1 MFKKC
6 PLCQGKL
13 VNGECI
19 SCGYKPPDE
28 GDISALYNYDPSD
41 YPQEEPKMR
50 EIAPDPF
57 MEEIYPDRQ
66 NAPKFKVRDD
76 EGKTVRSDR
85 NAADQ
90 YANTPPKQEYKSP
103 NPYANDGTFK
113 PYQSAQNNGE
123 KPNFQN
129 PYANNG
135 NFKPYTGNTSN
146 DDFGAFLKQYW
157 WLLLLAFLI
166 PVVGL
171 VMFFSMKD
179 SISPKYR
186 WVLIAAAVLGFILP
200 P

>member
-103 NPYANDGTFK
+103 NPYANDG
-113 PYQSAQNNGE
+113 
-123 KPNFQN
+123 
-129 PYANNG
+129 